1 MVGLRPTVIAA
12 LLTTNTVALV
22 AQDNTR
28 PAFDVVSI
36 KPTVSN
42 RNGGPGPFVNTTAGR
57 LFARGSVQFFL
68 QYAYGV
74 QAFQIIGGPDWMA
87 SERFDID
94 AKQPTGRDDF
104 ARFPQM
110 LRPVLADRFK
120 LTIHREP
127 RQMPAYALRLA
138 RGGSKMIAAQ
148 PDDEPGT
155 RGGNGQLV
163 AKRMTMPALAS
174 ILSRMTSRPVQ
185 ERTGLDGAFNF
196 TLMWTPDEF
205 QRPDPLGRAPVNA
218 EAPSLFSALQEQ
230 LGLKLESTRA
240 PVDIVVID
248 HIERP
253 SEN

>member
-1 MVGLRPTVIAA
+1 MAGVSVVGQEQGAV
-12 LLTTNTVALV
+12 
-22 AQDNTR
+22 
-28 PAFDVVSI
+28 AFDVVSI

-68 QYAYGV
+68 QYAYGLQSFEV
-74 QAFQIIGGPDWMA
+74 IGGPDWIT

-94 AKQPTGRDDF
+94 AKQPTGHDDF

-110 LRPVLADRFK
+110 LRPVLAERFK
-120 LTIHREP
+120 LAIHREL
-127 RQMPAYALRLA
+127 RQMPAYALLLA
-138 RGGSKMIAAQ
+138 RGGSKMIAAR

-163 AKRMTMPALAS
+163 AKRMTMPSLAS
-174 ILSRMTSRPVQ
+174 ILSRMTSRAVQ
-185 ERTGLDGAFNF
+185 DRTGLTGAFSF
-196 TLMWTPDEF
+196 TLTWTPDDF
-205 QRPDPLGRAPVNA
+205 QKPDPLGRPPANA
-218 EAPSLFSALQEQ
+218 EAPSLFTALQEQ

-253 SEN
+253 TEN